1 MSLIHCQTDRRHFC
15 VYMKFFIIFIRGI
28 PEAEVKSI
36 VQLAKIS
43 AQIERCRL
51 DMEMTQEE
59 FAKYMG
65 VSQGMVSRWENR
77 DYNFTVKSL
86 NDICQKLNLSL
97 TIDMLPIEAVKD
109 YNVVNW
115 DGEIM
120 PVKTPK
126 RAWLENYDIEGAI
139 A

>member
-1 MSLIHCQTDRRHFC
+1 MG
-15 VYMKFFIIFIRGI
+15 IREKMASAKKSNWITQGI

-115 DGEIM
+115 DGEIS

>member
-1 MSLIHCQTDRRHFC
+1 MG
-15 VYMKFFIIFIRGI
+15 IREKMASAKKSNWITQGI

-59 FAKYMG
+59 FAQYLG

-120 PVKTPK
+120 SVKTPK
-126 RAWLENYDIEGAI
+126 RAWLENYDIGEAI

>member
-1 MSLIHCQTDRRHFC
+1 MEENT
-15 VYMKFFIIFIRGI
+15 MGIREKMASAKKSNWITQGI

-59 FAKYMG
+59 FAQYLG

-126 RAWLENYDIEGAI
+126 RAWLVNYDIEGAI

>member
-1 MSLIHCQTDRRHFC
+1 MG
-15 VYMKFFIIFIRGI
+15 IREKMASAKKSNWITQGI

-59 FAKYMG
+59 FAQYLG

-120 PVKTPK
+120 SVKTLK

>member
-1 MSLIHCQTDRRHFC
+1 MG
-15 VYMKFFIIFIRGI
+15 IREKMANAKKSNWITQGI

-59 FAKYMG
+59 FAQYMG

-120 PVKTPK
+120 PMKTTK
-126 RAWLENYDIEGAI
+126 RAWLQNYEIEGAI

>member
-1 MSLIHCQTDRRHFC
+1 MEENT
-15 VYMKFFIIFIRGI
+15 MGIREKMANAKKSNWITQGI

-59 FAKYMG
+59 FAQYMG

-97 TIDMLPIEAVKD
+97 TIDMFPIEVVKD

-120 PVKTPK
+120 PMKTPK
-126 RAWLENYDIEGAI
+126 RAWLQNYDIEGAI

>member
-1 MSLIHCQTDRRHFC
+1 MEENT
-15 VYMKFFIIFIRGI
+15 MGIREKMANAKKSNWITQGI

-97 TIDMLPIEAVKD
+97 TIDMFPIEVVKD

-120 PVKTPK
+120 PMKTPK
-126 RAWLENYDIEGAI
+126 RAWLQNYDIEGAI

>member
-1 MSLIHCQTDRRHFC
+1 MG
-15 VYMKFFIIFIRGI
+15 IREKMANAKKSNWITQGI

-59 FAKYMG
+59 FAQYMG

-97 TIDMLPIEAVKD
+97 TMDMLPIEAVKD

-120 PVKTPK
+120 PMKTTK
-126 RAWLENYDIEGAI
+126 RAWLQNYDIEGAI

>member
-1 MSLIHCQTDRRHFC
+1 MG
-15 VYMKFFIIFIRGI
+15 IREKMASAKKSNWITQGI

-59 FAKYMG
+59 FAQYLG

-97 TIDMLPIEAVKD
+97 TIDMLPIKAVKD

-120 PVKTPK
+120 SVKTPK

>member
-1 MSLIHCQTDRRHFC
+1 MG
-15 VYMKFFIIFIRGI
+15 IREKMASAKKSNWITQGI
-28 PEAEVKSI
+28 PEAEVKSM

-59 FAKYMG
+59 FAQYLG

-126 RAWLENYDIEGAI
+126 RAWLVNYDIEGAI

>member
-1 MSLIHCQTDRRHFC
+1 MG
-15 VYMKFFIIFIRGI
+15 IREKMASAKKSNWITQGI

-59 FAKYMG
+59 FAQYLG
-65 VSQGMVSRWENR
+65 VSQGMVSRCENR

-126 RAWLENYDIEGAI
+126 RAWLENYDIGGAI

>member
-1 MSLIHCQTDRRHFC
+1 MG
-15 VYMKFFIIFIRGI
+15 IREKMASAKKSNWITQGI

-59 FAKYMG
+59 FAQYLG

-126 RAWLENYDIEGAI
+126 RAWLENYDIGGAI

>member
-1 MSLIHCQTDRRHFC
+1 MG
-15 VYMKFFIIFIRGI
+15 IREKIANAKKSDWITQGI

-97 TIDMLPIEAVKD
+97 TIEMLPIEVVKD

-115 DGEIM
+115 DGKIM
-120 PVKTPK
+120 PIKTPK
-126 RAWLENYDIEGAI
+126 RAWLQNYDIEGAI

>member
-1 MSLIHCQTDRRHFC
+1 MG
-15 VYMKFFIIFIRGI
+15 IREKMANAKKSNWITQGI

-59 FAKYMG
+59 FAKYLG

-97 TIDMLPIEAVKD
+97 TIDMFPIEVVKD

-120 PVKTPK
+120 PMKTPK
-126 RAWLENYDIEGAI
+126 RAWLQNYDIEGAI

>member
-1 MSLIHCQTDRRHFC
+1 MG
-15 VYMKFFIIFIRGI
+15 IREKMASAKKSNWITQGI

-51 DMEMTQEE
+51 DMEMTQKE
-59 FAKYMG
+59 FAQYLG

-120 PVKTPK
+120 SVKTPK

>member
-1 MSLIHCQTDRRHFC
+1 MG
-15 VYMKFFIIFIRGI
+15 IREKMANAKKSNWITQGI

-59 FAKYMG
+59 FAQYLG

-97 TIDMLPIEAVKD
+97 TIDMFPIEVVKD

-126 RAWLENYDIEGAI
+126 RAWLENYDIGGAI

>member
-1 MSLIHCQTDRRHFC
+1 MG
-15 VYMKFFIIFIRGI
+15 IREKMANAKKSNWITQGI

-65 VSQGMVSRWENR
+65 VSQGLVSRWENR

-97 TIDMLPIEAVKD
+97 TIDMFPIEVVKD

-120 PVKTPK
+120 PMKTPK
-126 RAWLENYDIEGAI
+126 RAWLQNYDIEGAI

>member
-1 MSLIHCQTDRRHFC
+1 MEENT
-15 VYMKFFIIFIRGI
+15 MGIREKMANAKKSNWITQGI

-59 FAKYMG
+59 FAKYLG

-97 TIDMLPIEAVKD
+97 TIDMFPIEVVKD

-120 PVKTPK
+120 PMKTPK
-126 RAWLENYDIEGAI
+126 RAWLQNYDIEGAI

>member
-1 MSLIHCQTDRRHFC
+1 MEENT
-15 VYMKFFIIFIRGI
+15 MGIREKMANAKKSNWITQGI

-59 FAKYMG
+59 FAQYLG

-120 PVKTPK
+120 SVKTPK
-126 RAWLENYDIEGAI
+126 KAWLENYDIEGAI

>member
-1 MSLIHCQTDRRHFC
+1 MG
-15 VYMKFFIIFIRGI
+15 IREKMANAKKSNWITQGI

-126 RAWLENYDIEGAI
+126 RAWLENYDIGGAI

>member
-1 MSLIHCQTDRRHFC
+1 MG
-15 VYMKFFIIFIRGI
+15 IREKMASAKKNNWITQGI

-59 FAKYMG
+59 FAQYLG

-126 RAWLENYDIEGAI
+126 RAWLVNYDIEGAI

>member
-1 MSLIHCQTDRRHFC
+1 MG
-15 VYMKFFIIFIRGI
+15 IREKMANAKKSNWITQGI

-59 FAKYMG
+59 FAQYLG

-120 PVKTPK
+120 PMKTPK
-126 RAWLENYDIEGAI
+126 RAWLQNYDIEGAI

>member
-1 MSLIHCQTDRRHFC
+1 MG
-15 VYMKFFIIFIRGI
+15 IREKMASAKKSNWITQGI

-59 FAKYMG
+59 FAQYMG

-126 RAWLENYDIEGAI
+126 RAWLENYDIGGAI

>member
-1 MSLIHCQTDRRHFC
+1 MG
-15 VYMKFFIIFIRGI
+15 IREKMANAKKSNWITQGI

-97 TIDMLPIEAVKD
+97 TIDMLPIEVVKD

-120 PVKTPK
+120 PMKTPK
-126 RAWLENYDIEGAI
+126 RAWLQNYDIEGAI

>member
-1 MSLIHCQTDRRHFC
+1 MG
-15 VYMKFFIIFIRGI
+15 IREKMANAKKSNWITQGI

>member
-1 MSLIHCQTDRRHFC
+1 MG
-15 VYMKFFIIFIRGI
+15 IREKIANAKKSDWITQGI

-97 TIDMLPIEAVKD
+97 TIEMLPIEVVKD

-120 PVKTPK
+120 PIKTPK
-126 RAWLENYDIEGAI
+126 RAWLQNYDIEGAI

>member
-1 MSLIHCQTDRRHFC
+1 MG
-15 VYMKFFIIFIRGI
+15 IREKMASAKKSNWITQGI

-43 AQIERCRL
+43 AHIERCRL

-59 FAKYMG
+59 FAQYLG

-97 TIDMLPIEAVKD
+97 TIDMLPIEAIKD

-126 RAWLENYDIEGAI
+126 RAWLVNYDIEGAI

>member
-1 MSLIHCQTDRRHFC
+1 MG
-15 VYMKFFIIFIRGI
+15 IREKMANAKKSNWITQGI

-59 FAKYMG
+59 FAQYLG

-120 PVKTPK
+120 PMKTTK
-126 RAWLENYDIEGAI
+126 RAWLQNYDIEGAI

>member
-1 MSLIHCQTDRRHFC
+1 MG
-15 VYMKFFIIFIRGI
+15 IREKMASAKKSNWITQGI

-59 FAKYMG
+59 FAQYLG

-97 TIDMLPIEAVKD
+97 TIDILPIEAVKD

-126 RAWLENYDIEGAI
+126 RAWLVNYDIEGAI

>member
-1 MSLIHCQTDRRHFC
+1 MEENT
-15 VYMKFFIIFIRGI
+15 MGIREKMASAKKSNWITQGI

-59 FAKYMG
+59 FAQYLG

-120 PVKTPK
+120 SVKTPK

>member
-1 MSLIHCQTDRRHFC
+1 MEENT
-15 VYMKFFIIFIRGI
+15 MGIREKMASAKKSNWITQGI

-59 FAKYMG
+59 FAQYLG

-126 RAWLENYDIEGAI
+126 RAWLENYDIGGAI

>member
-1 MSLIHCQTDRRHFC
+1 MG
-15 VYMKFFIIFIRGI
+15 IREKMASAKKSNWITQGI

-43 AQIERCRL
+43 AHIERCRL

-59 FAKYMG
+59 FAQYLG

-126 RAWLENYDIEGAI
+126 RAWLENYDIGGAI

>member
-1 MSLIHCQTDRRHFC
+1 MG
-15 VYMKFFIIFIRGI
+15 IREKMANAKKSNWITQGI

-120 PVKTPK
+120 SVKTPK

>member
-1 MSLIHCQTDRRHFC
+1 MG
-15 VYMKFFIIFIRGI
+15 IREKMASAKKSNWITQGI

-59 FAKYMG
+59 FAQYLG

-126 RAWLENYDIEGAI
+126 RAWLILKEL
-139 A
+139 

>member
-1 MSLIHCQTDRRHFC
+1 MG
-15 VYMKFFIIFIRGI
+15 IREKMANAKKSNWITQGI

-97 TIDMLPIEAVKD
+97 TIDMLQIEAVKD

>member
-1 MSLIHCQTDRRHFC
+1 MG
-15 VYMKFFIIFIRGI
+15 IREKMANAKKSNWITQGI

-59 FAKYMG
+59 FAQYMG
-65 VSQGMVSRWENR
+65 VSQGLVSRWENR

-120 PVKTPK
+120 PMKTTK
-126 RAWLENYDIEGAI
+126 RAWLQNYDIEGAI

>member
-1 MSLIHCQTDRRHFC
+1 MG
-15 VYMKFFIIFIRGI
+15 IREKMANAKKSNWITQGI

-51 DMEMTQEE
+51 NMEMTQEE
-59 FAKYMG
+59 FAQYMG

-120 PVKTPK
+120 PMKTTK
-126 RAWLENYDIEGAI
+126 RAWLQNYDIEGAI

>member
-1 MSLIHCQTDRRHFC
+1 MEENT
-15 VYMKFFIIFIRGI
+15 MGIREKMASAKKSNWITQGI

-59 FAKYMG
+59 FAQYLG

-120 PVKTPK
+120 SVKTLK

>member
-1 MSLIHCQTDRRHFC
+1 MG
-15 VYMKFFIIFIRGI
+15 IREKMANAKKSNWITQGI

-59 FAKYMG
+59 FAKYLG

-86 NDICQKLNLSL
+86 NDICLKLNLSL
-97 TIDMLPIEAVKD
+97 TIDMFPIEVVKD

-120 PVKTPK
+120 PMKTPK
-126 RAWLENYDIEGAI
+126 RAWLQNYDIEGAI